1 MAIGYVQSV
10 RCCTKQKKQ
19 LTFKQFGC
27 KLFENKQFE
36 EKQFMFELFLRFE
49 KAGKGVRNAA

>member
-1 MAIGYVQSV
+1 MAIGSVQSV
-10 RCCTKQKKQ
+10 RCCTKKQ

-36 EKQFMFELFLRFE
+36 NKQFIFELFLRFE